1 MPQSARAS
9 VWVGKEHEACLWR
22 TGQRRMHRAAPSM
35 YSDSSV
41 VAILAPQQRAP
52 PPRRAEMCPLHTWQ
66 PSQPPAAQPLMASLK
81 YSPACIPYGA
91 LAAALARGLTLSAEE
106 DAKLPRD
113 ALPTLTLP
121 TG

>member
-1 MPQSARAS
+1 
-9 VWVGKEHEACLWR
+9 
-22 TGQRRMHRAAPSM
+22 M

-41 VAILAPQQRAP
+41 FAILAPQQRAP
-52 PPRRAEMCPLHTWQ
+52 TPRRAEICPLHPLHTWQ
-66 PSQPPAAQPLMASLK
+66 PSHRRPAAQPLMASLK

-91 LAAALARGLTLSAEE
+91 LAAALARGLTLSTEE

-113 ALPTLTLP
+113 APPTLTLP